1 MNRKPSI
8 QNDAYRQ
15 PGSAYRQPGSAY
27 RQPGSAYRQTGYERI
42 QSQRNGKPL
51 QPQRNEVMRA
61 ERSHLHQ
68 LQKENLGE
76 GDSGEPIREFSSDYD
91 TGSETGSDTGS
102 ETGISAESYGY
113 QLRQRLNQDNLT
125 CNYSDSDND
134 EVAGDRES
142 NHNRVQRE
150 NLGEDHS
157 DDSGSE
163 TGSDSGS
170 EGWVN
175 KLQFDDVIDS
185 DDEDSDVTD
194 SDDEYSTPPELENPV
209 VQGPTRPRTM
219 PRTMPRP
226 NAFLDEG
233 VGSWEGEASPP
244 HRDWIGG
251 PRSLYAS
258 K

>member
-1 MNRKPSI
+1 MNRKPNI

-15 PGSAYRQPGSAY
+15 PGSE
-27 RQPGSAYRQTGYERI
+27 YRQTGYERF
-42 QSQRNGKPL
+42 QSRRNGTHL
-51 QPQRNEVMRA
+51 QTQVNEVKRA

-76 GDSGEPIREFSSDYD
+76 GDSGEPIQEFSSDYD
-91 TGSETGSDTGS
+91 TGSDTGSETGS
-102 ETGISAESYGY
+102 ETGISAGMSAESYGC

-142 NHNRVQRE
+142 NYNRVQRE